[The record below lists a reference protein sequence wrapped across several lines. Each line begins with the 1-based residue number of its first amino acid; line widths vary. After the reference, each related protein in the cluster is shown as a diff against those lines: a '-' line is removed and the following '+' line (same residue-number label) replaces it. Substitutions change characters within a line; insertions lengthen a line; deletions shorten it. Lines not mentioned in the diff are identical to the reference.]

1 MHALSWIPL
10 PPLNKRVGCIL
21 RENRIDN
28 THIRVYRGDIR
39 QSSFVPRTRSMIGH
53 STSII
58 YRPAIH
64 IIPARVRT
72 HDSFFIQEA
81 APPFPSKNL
90 LDVLHNP
97 IHQHLICKGR
107 ERNKKLRDAFRTAER
122 RKRCGTRIDQFSRV
136 YDDRIIILFFFFFQK
151 I

>member
-1 MHALSWIPL
+1 MYRKTHAQVSYKERKENLYPSSFHIYIYIFIRFLHVTETGYCADHYPVHALSWIPL

-28 THIRVYRGDIR
+28 THIRVYIFGRGGDIR

-64 IIPARVRT
+64 IIPARV
-72 HDSFFIQEA
+72 F
-81 APPFPSKNL
+81 
-90 LDVLHNP
+90 LDP
-97 IHQHLICKGR
+97 R
-107 ERNKKLRDAFRTAER
+107 
-122 RKRCGTRIDQFSRV
+122 
-136 YDDRIIILFFFFFQK
+136 FFFHPGGRPSLP
-151 I
+151 